1 MRPLTVDRDDRPA
14 APPRRQKSSPA
25 AGGFLKGLFSKSGK
39 KGKRKSNSRP
49 KSEPRFA
56 ALSASAL
63 TALGNV
69 SIRLGDRIGNAG
81 NAVRKAKGRKARS
94 TNRRP
99 PAPGWRKPAL
109 ICGGVLAAAL
119 LIAGISNF
127 IIRENVIQA
136 SSDWIDAQQ
145 QALASALGL
154 TVQEISVVGR
164 NRTAAKD
171 ILRALDVKRGESL
184 LAVDPEE
191 ARERLETLGWIEEA
205 SVMRRF
211 PDELYIEIKER
222 RPFARWQL
230 DGRTGVIDRT
240 GAVVSETEEAEFSY
254 LPKVVG
260 AGANTHAAELFDML
274 AQTPELFT
282 RLQNAVRI
290 RDRRWNL
297 EFANKVTVLLP
308 EKGTLQAWKELNRI
322 QKKRDILDKGI
333 VAIDLRASD
342 RMYVRLTPETAKLR
356 RTEGDE
362 T

>member
-1 MRPLTVDRDDRPA
+1 MRPLTVDREDRVNGPA
-14 APPRRQKSSPA
+14 RRRKTPSKS
-25 AGGFLKGLFSKSGK
+25 GGLFKGLFSGPKKKS
-39 KGKRKSNSRP
+39 KSKAPS

-56 ALSASAL
+56 AISASAFN
-63 TALGNV
+63 AIGNI
-69 SIRLGDRIGNAG
+69 SLRLGDRIGGTGKPKKSATRNT
-81 NAVRKAKGRKARS
+81 KSTAR
-94 TNRRP
+94 RRP
-99 PAPGWRKPAL
+99 APSWRKPAI
-109 ICGGVLAAAL
+109 ICLSVLAIAAVV
-119 LIAGISNF
+119 AGVSNF
-127 IIRENVIQA
+127 VARTHLVQA

-184 LAVDPEE
+184 LNVDPEA
-191 ARERLETLGWIEEA
+191 ARERLETLGWIEQA

-211 PDELYIEIKER
+211 PDELYIEITER

-230 DGRTGVIDRT
+230 DGRTGVIDRS

-260 AGANTHAAELFDML
+260 PGANVHAAELFDML
-274 AQTPELFT
+274 SQTPELFT
-282 RLQNAVRI
+282 RLQNAVRV

-297 EFANKVTVLLP
+297 EFVNKVTVLLP
-308 EKGTLQAWKELNRI
+308 EKGTLRAWKELNRV
-322 QKKRDILDKGI
+322 QQKRDILDKGI

-356 RTEGDE
+356 RTEGNE